1 MLQNYLGEASAL
13 LASVCFSIGP
23 TFNTLAGKRVSVAT
37 LNLIRLLTALLLL
50 IVLHWL
56 TRGIPFPFN
65 GQPENWIFMGL
76 SGLFSLVIGD
86 SLLFAAFA
94 AIGTRLSMLIAS
106 LIPVFSSLL
115 AWFLLDEKL
124 TTFQATGVL
133 VTITG
138 VAWVVLDR
146 SNGSGEVKDQK
157 LYHRGLLLAFGA
169 AFFHAVGAIASKKGL
184 SSDFPA
190 ISAHM
195 IRTLIS
201 LLLILVLILLQG
213 QASRPI
219 LELRQEP
226 GAIKF
231 LFWGAFFGPL
241 LGMWLS
247 LLAIQNTNV
256 GVATSLTSLP
266 PVWLLLIGRYFFQ
279 EKIGMRA
286 VVGSLVAVTGVA
298 IIFIF

>member
-1 MLQNYLGEASAL
+1 MLHNYLGELSAL

-23 TFNTLAGKRVSVAT
+23 TFNTLAGKRVSVRT
-37 LNLIRLLTALLLL
+37 LNLVRLLTALFLL
-50 IVLHWL
+50 IIPHWL
-56 TRGIPFPFN
+56 TLGIPFPLN
-65 GQPENWIFMGL
+65 GRPENWIFMGL
-76 SGLFSLVIGD
+76 SGLFSLVLGD
-86 SLLFAAFA
+86 SLLFAAFS
-94 AIGTRLSMLIAS
+94 AIGTRLSMLVVS
-106 LIPVFSSLL
+106 LIPVFSTLL

-124 TTFQATGVL
+124 APIQAAGIL

-138 VAWVVLDR
+138 VAWVVLDHK
-146 SNGSGEVKDQK
+146 NGAGEVKDRN
-157 LYHRGLLLAFGA
+157 LYRRGLLLAFGA

-184 SSDFPA
+184 NGDFPA

-201 LLLILVLILLQG
+201 LVLILIPMLFHK

-231 LFWGAFFGPL
+231 LLFGAFFGPL

-247 LLAIQNTNV
+247 LLAIQNTTV

-279 EKIGMRA
+279 ERIGVRA